1 MLNRVTCAC
10 GTGAPKVPLG
20 RRAEPHS
27 QLPAQPVPL
36 PAPAPL
42 ARGLGPGCSVCT
54 LPAGNSPPPPPFL
67 VSMATPVEITLKR
80 NETSSFSVWQVGG
93 GELSWERL
101 GKRFEV
107 WSGTDAFP
115 HGVPVLGTAGLGG
128 CGDTPPLWHLVLAV
142 LDGMVR
148 LHVCSIL
155 TWWGDTRVL
164 LLPLS
169 GGCQGHEDQHKAP
182 HPAR

>member
-1 MLNRVTCAC
+1 MCLWHWSSKGPPGEKGRAPQSASCTAC
-10 GTGAPKVPLG
+10 P
-20 RRAEPHS
+20 
-27 QLPAQPVPL
+27 PACPGSP
-36 PAPAPL
+36 
-42 ARGLGPGCSVCT
+42 GSGPRPWLQCLHAACRQFG
-54 LPAGNSPPPPPFL
+54 PPTPFL

-128 CGDTPPLWHLVLAV
+128 CGDNPPLWHLVLAV

-164 LLPLS
+164 LLPLW

-182 HPAR
+182 HAAR